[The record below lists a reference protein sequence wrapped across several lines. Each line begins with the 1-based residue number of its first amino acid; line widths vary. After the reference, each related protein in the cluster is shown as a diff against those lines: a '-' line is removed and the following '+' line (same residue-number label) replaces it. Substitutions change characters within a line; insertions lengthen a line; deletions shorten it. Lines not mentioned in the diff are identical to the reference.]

1 MVTEVPE
8 LTALFP
14 PPRIPLAAGASKVKN
29 RFLYVPIPAVTV
41 TATRLL
47 VRVVKEV
54 SHATVVPEVQ
64 EVVKQGAAVG
74 SMLAVGVLDAK
85 YPKLRPE
92 MVTSPN

>member
-1 MVTEVPE
+1 MVTEVPP
-8 LTALFP
+8 LVALFGL
-14 PPRIPLAAGASKVKN
+14 PRTPLTAGASKVKN
-29 RFLYVPIPAVTV
+29 PLLYVPIPAATV

-64 EVVKQGAAVG
+64 EDVKQGAAVG

>member
-29 RFLYVPIPAVTV
+29 PFLYVPIPAVTV

-64 EVVKQGAAVG
+64 EVVKQGASFG
-74 SMLAVGVLDAK
+74 SMLAVGVLVEK

>member
-1 MVTEVPE
+1 
-8 LTALFP
+8 
-14 PPRIPLAAGASKVKN
+14 
-29 RFLYVPIPAVTV
+29 
-41 TATRLL
+41 
-47 VRVVKEV
+47 VKEA

-64 EVVKQGAAVG
+64 EVVKQGTSVG